1 MLCDHLLQENARP
14 SDTIWKFVRM
24 ILNCAS
30 SDICI
35 SLLRYCRNFQTTNAI
50 RRIRNNFWS
59 AEILTVGSMNNIHH
73 YYWGHYS
80 TQLEVWT
87 PVLRGRYNIPCGELF
102 CVTTKYQAIAS
113 FNSGFDLQSWP
124 ALLSSAFSRR
134 KQHLSLFYDNLAE
147 RWNRPERLELKSK
160 FGYYRY
166 NYFKTSARVEQHT
179 DYGSQS

>member
-1 MLCDHLLQENARP
+1 MISVSHSFDIAGIFRPLMLYEESGIT
-14 SDTIWKFVRM
+14 SDLPKFWPWEAW
-24 ILNCAS
+24 I
-30 SDICI
+30 IFI
-35 SLLRYCRNFQTTNAI
+35 IIIGAI
-50 RRIRNNFWS
+50 
-59 AEILTVGSMNNIHH
+59 
-73 YYWGHYS
+73 

-87 PVLRGRYNIPCGELF
+87 PVLRGRYNIPCGELC
-102 CVTTKYQAIAS
+102 CVTTKYQAIASCNLQVAS